1 MHLFRDIPYDIV
13 QTSYEGESIW
23 DVSEI
28 DGAVETGAAGIHV
41 LEAVREISPQEA
53 AAVRQIRVRA
63 AVPAAG
69 MMAAA
74 VPTVRAPA
82 AAVRIHVREAAAVR
96 AARKF
101 SAMAM
106 RLDTTMVTGPDIM
119 KDTRQAIMMAIRPVI
134 MLVIRMAARAVP
146 DRLGSRAAAV
156 REIQTLGAPVCLSIV
171 WSVRRGGLMAPSF
184 CSFRLF
190 AVHVSKHGQ
199 SVKEM

>member
-28 DGAVETGAAGIHV
+28 VGAVGTGAAGIHV
-41 LEAVREISPQEA
+41 PEAVREISPQEA

-74 VPTVRAPA
+74 V
-82 AAVRIHVREAAAVR
+82 RIHVREAAAVR

-101 SAMAM
+101 STMAM
-106 RLDTTMVTGPDIM
+106 RLDITMVTGLDIM

-156 REIQTLGAPVCLSIV
+156 REIQTLDAPVCLSIV

-190 AVHVSKHGQ
+190 AAYVSKHGR